1 MHQHCTGSFW
11 NVELPRFLCVSE
23 PATIH
28 NPIIVANHW
37 VQASQTKSSRH
48 TKNAASHQQP
58 QAPKSKKKGSSPA
71 AGILKPSS
79 IFFSLAASAGAEE
92 SWCTDVH
99 SVEPVETAKN
109 DKTWRL
115 EHG

>member
-1 MHQHCTGSFW
+1 LSPTTGFKPPKQ
-11 NVELPRFLCVSE
+11 NH
-23 PATIH
+23 PATQKMLH
-28 NPIIVANHW
+28 R
-37 VQASQTKSSRH
+37 TSS
-48 TKNAASHQQP
+48 
-58 QAPKSKKKGSSPA
+58 PKLQNKKKSSSPA